1 MNNQLYNKYDGDD
14 DDVDAIIIFRNEQDG
29 IMCMKCCCGSGGIV
43 IKVIPY
49 VQNTLSAFHTH

>member
-14 DDVDAIIIFRNEQDG
+14 DDVDAIIIFRNEQNG
-29 IMCMKCCCGSGGIV
+29 IMCKMLLWYCDGIV

-49 VQNTLSAFHTH
+49 VQNISSTFHAH